1 VTIQRVD
8 IDIDVTV
15 AAGLG
20 GPASVRV
27 TVVLPPVED
36 LADTPVVCFALPGA
50 TYSRKYFMLDLP
62 DEPRGGQATWHAQ
75 RGWIFIAIDHLG
87 TGESS
92 VPDLSRL
99 VFRTVTAA
107 NHAVVQSVL
116 ERLKGGKLVAGY
128 PPLASPVVLGIG
140 HSMGGCL
147 TVIQQARHSS
157 YDAIAVLGFSAV
169 HTHPPRRQGE
179 PRVRLPFVPRDT
191 APGGADQ
198 VSLWTSSAAVNSVM
212 LGLSGNPNGMPTGWH
227 YHFDDEPPEVVKQ
240 DMEWGDAVPPWRST
254 TMPGLILWVT
264 APGAIAPEAA
274 SILVPVLT
282 AFGERDV
289 LEDPR
294 MEAKAYRSAVDFSMF
309 ICPRMAHMHNFAT
322 TRELLWTRIHSWGEH
337 AVVLKALVRNWPSD
351 LYSDTY

>member
-1 VTIQRVD
+1 VTTRCVD
-8 IDIDVTV
+8 LDIDVTV
-15 AAGLG
+15 AADLG
-20 GPASVRV
+20 EHASVRV
-27 TVVLPPVED
+27 TVMLPEVED
-36 LADTPVVCFALPGA
+36 LAESPVVCFALPGA
-50 TYSRKYFMLDLP
+50 TFSRKYFMLDLP
-62 DEPRGGQATWHAQ
+62 GALRGGQATWHAQ

-99 VFRTVTAA
+99 VFNTVAAA
-107 NHAVVQSVL
+107 NHAVVRSVL
-116 ERLKGGKLVAGY
+116 ERLKSGTLVAGY
-128 PPLASPVVLGIG
+128 PPIASPLVLGMG
-140 HSMGGCL
+140 QSMGGCL

-169 HTHPPRRQGE
+169 HTHPPRRPGE

-198 VSLWTSSAAVNSVM
+198 VSLWTPSAAVNSGILA
-212 LGLSGNPNGMPTGWH
+212 LGGNSNAMPTSWH

-240 DMEWGDAVPPWRST
+240 DMEWSDAVPPWRSA

-274 SILVPVLT
+274 SIIVPVLA

-322 TRELLWTRIHSWGEH
+322 TRKILWTRIRSWGEH
-337 AVVLKALVRNWPSD
+337 VAALKALVRNWPSD
-351 LYSDTY
+351 VYSDTY